1 MQTAVQGLQFRKK
14 NLVLKSS
21 NLNKLASNECAVLL
35 PCGKNLWGPSLIQM
49 FKYISGVLNLW
60 TVYLPRLFVLFS
72 ILVCKREQKR
82 PSKLNVCWL
91 A

>member
-1 MQTAVQGLQFRKK
+1 M
-14 NLVLKSS
+14 LKGS
-21 NLNKLASNECAVLL
+21 NLNKLASNEYAVLL
-35 PCGKNLWGPSLIQM
+35 PRGKNLWGRSLIQM
-49 FKYISGVLNLW
+49 FKYITGVLNLW

-72 ILVCKREQKR
+72 ILVCKRGQKR